1 MGHTGDVTHPVWPLF
16 DLRVRTQ
23 RLELR
28 YVDDELACALALLAA
43 QGVHD
48 PASMPFSI
56 PWTDVEPPQQQ
67 LNTMQFYWRS
77 RAELSPSAWNINL
90 AVIVG
95 GEVVGSTALI
105 AHDFPILRQFETGS
119 WLGRAHQGRGL
130 GKEMRAASL
139 QLGFAGFGARWATTG
154 AWADNGPSLGV
165 THALGYEPQG
175 SRRSVRRG
183 AGATML
189 GYEMSRERWQ
199 ASVRRDDIV
208 LDGVEPCL
216 PILGMPEPGLAS
228 S

>member
-16 DLRVRTQ
+16 DLRVHTP

-28 YVDDELACALALLAA
+28 YIDDELACSLAMLAA

-48 PASMPFSI
+48 PASMPFGI
-56 PWTDVEPPQQQ
+56 PWTDVEPPRQQ
-67 LNTMQFYWRS
+67 LNTMRFYWRS
-77 RAELSPSAWNINL
+77 RAELSASEWNINL

-105 AHDFPILRQFETGS
+105 AHDFPILLQFETGS

-130 GKEMRAASL
+130 GKEMRVASL
-139 QLGFAGFGARWATTG
+139 QLGFAGLGARWATTG
-154 AWADNGPSLGV
+154 AWSDNGPSLGV
-165 THALGYEPQG
+165 TRSLGYEPQG

-189 GYEMSRERWQ
+189 GYEMSREQWQ

-216 PILGMPEPGLAS
+216 SLLGADCT
-228 S
+228 